1 MGQQATVTL
10 QGWANVGPAPCESK
24 LRFLAHTSNRPS
36 QRPASVGAAVFLEF
50 TMSPSDVQKAI
61 AEATDRTLAE
71 WLQTGVQRTGPDG
84 MPLLDEMG
92 QPLMRKVNAS
102 EMNAILKRLAQLGLT
117 AAASSAPASPA
128 GQLIAAMQA
137 ATGTPLVPVKP
148 LSLVTPADELD
159 DEAA

>member
-1 MGQQATVTL
+1 
-10 QGWANVGPAPCESK
+10 
-24 LRFLAHTSNRPS
+24 
-36 QRPASVGAAVFLEF
+36 
-50 TMSPSDVQKAI
+50 MSTPSDVQRLI

-71 WLQTGVQRTGPDG
+71 WLDVGVQRTGPDG
-84 MPLLDEMG
+84 MPLVDDDG

-117 AAASSAPASPA
+117 AAASSAPSSPA

-137 ATGTPLVPVKP
+137 ATGQPVVPIKP
-148 LSLVTPADELD
+148 LSLVTPAEDLD

>member
-1 MGQQATVTL
+1 MYRRKAHPDRATER
-10 QGWANVGPAPCESK
+10 AAAPFHHES
-24 LRFLAHTSNRPS
+24 FGTCGG
-36 QRPASVGAAVFLEF
+36 GAVVFLEF

-71 WLQTGVQRTGPDG
+71 WLEVGVQRTGPDG
-84 MPLLDEMG
+84 MPLVDDDG

-117 AAASSAPASPA
+117 ASASSAPASPA

-137 ATGTPLVPVKP
+137 ATGQPVVPIKP
-148 LSLVTPADELD
+148 LSLVTPAEDLD